1 MKNYNNIDNKEY
13 YQENDS
19 IYNSNETMTLR
30 KTINIVHL
38 LSLFFLMLL
47 VLSNVLSAQQKGS
60 ISGTLRDESNNET
73 LIGANILVEGTSFG
87 SSTDLDGFY
96 SIKGLTP
103 GTYSVRFSFISYQ
116 SITVEKVKIEAG
128 KNTKLNI
135 NLKPTSTELGE
146 VVVTA
151 DVIKSTEGA
160 LLNIQKNSS
169 NIVDGLSAE
178 LISKNNSSDG
188 TDILTRMTGVT
199 VSDGKY
205 AFVRGVGDRYNN
217 TMLNGANLPST
228 DPEKKSFSY
237 DIFPASLIENVL
249 TSKTFTPDKPAD
261 FSGGLVEINT
271 IEFPSQFIFYVSA
284 SSSYN
289 TVTSFEDFKSY
300 NGGKSD
306 YLGSDDGS
314 RSQPSQIGNKTVV
327 RGNYSTDELKSIGL
341 SFKNNWQTKNSTA
354 PLNSSFKINLG
365 DKYNFGENVF
375 GYIASLTYSNSL
387 KSTQNEK
394 NNYTFEG
401 PRYTY
406 KGNNY
411 THSIMWGALLN
422 MSFKFN
428 QTHKISIKNIYNQS
442 ADDETINYEGAYY
455 YNPDYRNVT
464 SLRYVSRSLNSS
476 QLIGEHHLNF
486 MNGLKIDWNIN
497 YAESK
502 RDEPDARRYVYVKD
516 LTDTESDMQF
526 LLDQSLATRFFGN
539 LKDKNLGSVLNFL
552 LKPFESPEMPSF
564 KFGMLYDRKD
574 RDFSA
579 RTFGFK
585 NVPGGNFAYEQSVL
599 TGTIDEIFTAEN
611 FGNNF
616 IEITEITKPSDSYTS
631 YQDVLG
637 SYLMFDF
644 RLFNSLKVVTG
655 IRYEHSVQHLESLNL
670 KGESININPTY
681 DDFLPSI
688 NFTYTLNEKMN
699 LRAAFSKTLA
709 RPEFRELAPFTYFD
723 FQSNELVQGNVDLK
737 RAIIT
742 NYDLRY
748 EYYPNPGEL
757 LAVGLFYKSFND
769 PIEQV
774 LISSSGFE
782 PTRSFQNAEK
792 ANNYGLEVEL
802 RKSFDFINND
812 LQPLSFVGNI
822 SLIKS
827 EINIS
832 SNGFQESSR
841 PLQGQADYIINL
853 GLYYDDLYT
862 GISTSIIYNK
872 VGERISKVGFNNLGD
887 VIEKPRDQIDFSIS
901 KKFFENLGIKLT
913 VKDLLAQDRTFIQKS
928 PSGDKVAE
936 KIIIGRDVTL
946 GLSYEL

>member
-1 MKNYNNIDNKEY
+1 MKLYKKFDNVKHYQRYELVYNQFKKMTTKNNLNNLKLILVLILVLIGLNNI
-13 YQENDS
+13 
-19 IYNSNETMTLR
+19 
-30 KTINIVHL
+30 
-38 LSLFFLMLL
+38 LF
-47 VLSNVLSAQQKGS
+47 AQQKGS
-60 ISGTLRDESNNET
+60 ISGTLRDESSNET
-73 LIGANILVEGTSFG
+73 LIGANILVVGTSIG
-87 SSTDLDGFY
+87 SSTDLDGFF
-96 SIKGLTP
+96 SIKGLAP
-103 GTYSVRFSFISYQ
+103 GVYSVRFSFISYQ
-116 SITVEKVKIEAG
+116 TITVEKVKVESG
-128 KNTKLNI
+128 KETKLNI

-146 VVVTA
+146 IVVTA

-160 LLNIQKNSS
+160 LLNIQKNSLS
-169 NIVDGLSAE
+169 IVDGLSAE

-237 DIFPASLIENVL
+237 DIFPASLIENIL

-271 IEFPSQFIFYVSA
+271 IEFPSHFILDISA
-284 SSSYN
+284 SSTYN
-289 TVTSFEDFKSY
+289 SVTSLESFKSY
-300 NGGKSD
+300 NGGKTD
-306 YLGSDDGS
+306 YLGSDDGT
-314 RSQPSQIGNKTVV
+314 RGLPSSIGNTSVV
-327 RGNYSTDELKSIGL
+327 RGNYSADELKSIGT
-341 SFKNNWQTKNSTA
+341 SFKNNWQTKNNSA
-354 PLNSSFKINLG
+354 PLNSSFKINVG
-365 DKYNFGENVF
+365 DKYNFGENIF

-387 KSTQNEK
+387 KSNEIEK

-406 KGNNY
+406 KGSNY
-411 THSIMWGALLN
+411 THSVMWGALLN
-422 MSFKFN
+422 MSVKFN
-428 QTHKISIKNIYNQS
+428 QNHKLSLKNIYNQS

-464 SLRYVSRSLNSS
+464 SLRYVSRSLFSS
-476 QLIGEHHLNF
+476 QVIGEHHLSV
-486 MNGLKIDWNIN
+486 MNGLNIDWNIN

-516 LTDTESDMQF
+516 LYDEESEMQF

-539 LKDKNLGSVLNFL
+539 LKDKNFGSALNFL
-552 LKPFESPEMPSF
+552 LKPFESPEMPSV
-564 KFGMLYDRKD
+564 KFGILYDRKD

-585 NVPGGNFAYEQSVL
+585 NVPGGNFAYEQTVL
-599 TGTIDEIFTAEN
+599 SGTVDEIFAYEN
-611 FGNNF
+611 YGNNF

-637 SYLMFDF
+637 TYLMVDF

-655 IRYEHSVQHLESLNL
+655 VRYEHSVQHLESSNL
-670 KGESININPTY
+670 KGESIKINPTY
-681 DDFLPSI
+681 NDFLPSV
-688 NFTYTLNEKMN
+688 NLTYSLNEKMN

-737 RAIIT
+737 RATIT
-742 NYDLRY
+742 NYDIRY
-748 EYYPNPGEL
+748 EYYPKPGEL
-757 LAVGLFYKSFND
+757 LAVGLFYKSFKD

-782 PTRSFQNAEK
+782 PTRSFQNAET
-792 ANNYGLEVEL
+792 ANNYGLEIEL
-802 RKSFDFINND
+802 RKSFDFLSND
-812 LQPLSFVGNI
+812 FNGLSFVGNI

-827 EINIS
+827 EIELS

-853 GLYYDDLYT
+853 GLYYDEEYT
-862 GISTSIIYNK
+862 GISSSLIYNK

-887 VIEKPRDQIDFSIS
+887 VIEKPRDQIDFSLS
-901 KKFFENLGIKLT
+901 KKFFGSLVIKLT

-928 PSGDKVAE
+928 PNGDKVAE
-936 KIIIGRDVTL
+936 KVKIGRDVTL